1 MMFIKQVEEQLSKM
15 SEAEKEVWILSQAR
29 LLSEREQQDFLM
41 SLSGEKKIIYMPSQ
55 REIEEF
61 CEKVE
66 SGEIYLEY
74 ETHYYEFDNDGRYMD
89 DWEVWH
95 NDPLGTVPFLNRIFK
110 GCHDLLILNEYKTVA
125 DILDRVCGLEFKVV
139 EAEESEDFEDD
150 SPFTVVD
157 ADEERMLSVDIRDIG
172 IDWVI
177 SVVRMADKWESLE
190 LMRIRIEHK
199 KSTYYCDA
207 SPD

>member
-41 SLSGEKKIIYMPSQ
+41 SLSGEKKIIDMPSQ

-74 ETHYYEFDNDGRYMD
+74 ETHYYEFDNDGR
-89 DWEVWH
+89 
-95 NDPLGTVPFLNRIFK
+95 
-110 GCHDLLILNEYKTVA
+110 
-125 DILDRVCGLEFKVV
+125 
-139 EAEESEDFEDD
+139 
-150 SPFTVVD
+150 
-157 ADEERMLSVDIRDIG
+157 
-172 IDWVI
+172 
-177 SVVRMADKWESLE
+177 
-190 LMRIRIEHK
+190 
-199 KSTYYCDA
+199 
-207 SPD
+207 